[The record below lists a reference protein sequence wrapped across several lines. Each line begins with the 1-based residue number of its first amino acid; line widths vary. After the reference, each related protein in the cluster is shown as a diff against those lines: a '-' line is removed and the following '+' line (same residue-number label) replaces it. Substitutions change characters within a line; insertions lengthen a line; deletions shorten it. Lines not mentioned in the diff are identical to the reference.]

1 MPYGLM
7 VDLINCYQ
15 IDLGRMLPVNKKKMS
30 FDEAISLR

>member
-7 VDLINCYQ
+7 VDLITCYQ
-15 IDLGRMLPVNKKKMS
+15 IDLGRKLPVNKKKMS